1 MKKAIA
7 ILLALVMTMTLL
19 AGCGSSTTQQSTN
32 SAQAATVKSDASN
45 NSQSTSD
52 TDTVIGTVEG
62 HWSDKTTKLGDVE
75 TTLYVLNNALVNC
88 TEVTIQ
94 INVEMKAGT
103 HCENWVLWA
112 RVNGSV
118 EKCCEFELPG
128 GDGAAEVTFTFD
140 PSLSFDAIT
149 VTPTVPGGCSW
160 DLGLGVVNAHVA
172 K

>member
-45 NSQSTSD
+45 NSQSTS
-52 TDTVIGTVEG
+52 DTVIGTVEG

-149 VTPTVPGGCSW
+149 VTPTVPGGYSW
-160 DLGLGVVNAHVA
+160 DVGLGVVNAHVA